1 MMATAIAAEGGR
13 PSRDELRDQLAGV
26 LCRCTGYQ
34 NILTAVERYLDDREE
49 AGALDG

>member
-1 MMATAIAAEGGR
+1 MMATAIAADGRR
-13 PSRDELRDQLAGV
+13 PSRDELREQLAGV

-34 NILTAVERYLDDREE
+34 NILTAVERYLDEHDR